1 MSDYIGKRIVPKHCG
16 EWDKDTAYEMLSIV
30 LHTGSGESYI
40 SRCEVPAG
48 IEITDGKY
56 WAVCSRFSQQ
66 VKDMETHLQET
77 ETRMAEDLRTTKETM
92 SGELAQAK
100 QAMSQELDATE
111 QFLTGKVD
119 AADAALREGRTE
131 LEETADSLTKRL
143 DNLVGAAT
151 SDTELLDLR
160 VDSEG
165 QTYESAGAAIRS
177 ITDGLIPKV
186 LPASVGVAVD
196 PGKGNTAAITQQGHV
211 VRGEFSYVGSS
222 YIGLF
227 AGFFGEYAAV
237 KGKKYRVVVHCSD
250 EIPEMDLLVTNAAQ
264 AWGSHDGTVGSE
276 VIRTCQVSAGG
287 TVNADIDFS
296 DPLWE
301 EFAAKYPERTELFF
315 ALRVQNRDVTIPS
328 ATVYFY
334 AYELTE
340 FSDLRWKYVSGNDQI
355 KALEQEVRDGR
366 NDGTQY
372 ASLGEVI
379 KKHGEA
385 VRELE
390 TARTDSRGIAFE
402 NLTDRLNNMDGLMR
416 PRLQLYRVVSPRD
429 NTNGVLQSPDGFMG
443 GENVNSNAVFRF
455 SYLDYLAYE
464 QPAWGSLNFSL
475 GVPNEVVQQLAHLD
489 NLYLDLRLENAEDA
503 AISSGAII
511 PVTYYINGQ
520 DSWGTVINKIQTSIV
535 TIGQRNLIHLE
546 EDKVRNVLEVGKPLF
561 IVFAGS
567 FLNTDEIAQMD
578 RILIT
583 ASIIDRSRPEGLY
596 AYTGY
601 ADMAETALFA
611 HQAEDSSHAAQAD
624 VAETAIHANSAES
637 ALLADNFFLASPED
651 ILNIPG
657 KRFSPGMD
665 TQEVPLKSPYAM
677 DGGFQT
683 EAEGREL
690 ARESGGFSDVLHF
703 HIPLRADVS
712 QPTNQGYTKLLSGL
726 MTYDEMLAKFE
737 EGYLYGYICA
747 LEDWERYPETS
758 ESGSHPQNLLIAGYL
773 DNVSLTT
780 FANIKDPAVRRI
792 SDTLALSVWK
802 FQITVEQLA
811 AIREAQ
817 AAGTFRQGWFGIWNT
832 RKYTGEE
839 EASWDVVWY
848 WSDYAFT
855 DDSYSEEDMLTF
867 FLNKY
872 TYWASLVNHR
882 ALTQRFEAMETAI
895 EGLNSASEELLK
907 ASGELTEGI
916 ESLNEEMERVQEEAG
931 LENGLHITCWGDSLT
946 AGGGWTTTL
955 AALSGA
961 TVHNGG
967 TGGENVRTIAARQGA
982 DVMTVNNIIIPA
994 ECEPVTIAVRAE
1006 DTGIT
1011 TEWGYKVTPLLQG
1024 GAHVNPVDIGGVL
1037 GTLRWTGSNY
1047 ADQAGMWTFTRS
1059 EAGEKVSITRPT
1071 AIRTAF
1077 DRERNGKSEIMVIF
1091 IGQNG
1096 GYTDIDDLIR
1106 THRLMIDH
1114 FKGKEYVILGLSSGT
1129 QEQRKDYEDAMEEAF
1144 GRRFISLRAYLA
1156 HPIYDTD
1163 GETVIS
1169 CYGLDD
1175 AGLDPTDAD
1184 IERIKLGQVPQTLL
1198 SDSVHYTAETKTV
1211 IGTMLYR
1218 KMVELG
1224 ILK

>member
-16 EWDKDTAYEMLSIV
+16 EWDKDTAYEMLCIV
-30 LHTGSGESYI
+30 LHTESGESYI
-40 SRCEVPAG
+40 SRREVPAG
-48 IEITDGKY
+48 VEITDGKY

-66 VKDMETHLQET
+66 VKDMEIHLQET

-92 SGELAQAK
+92 SGELEQAK
-100 QAMSQELDATE
+100 QAMSQELDETE

-119 AADAALREGRTE
+119 AADEALREGRAE
-131 LEETADSLTKRL
+131 LAETADSLTKRL
-143 DNLVGAAT
+143 DNLAGAAT

-165 QTYESAGAAIRS
+165 ETYESAGAAIRS
-177 ITDGLIPKV
+177 ITDGLVPKV
-186 LPASVGVAVD
+186 LPSSVGVAIEAD
-196 PGKGNTAAITQQGHV
+196 KGNTASISLDGRV
-211 VRGEFSYVGSS
+211 VRGELSYSGSS
-222 YIGLF
+222 YVGLF
-227 AGFFGEYAAV
+227 AGFFGEFADV
-237 KGKKYRVVVHCSD
+237 RGKKYRIVVCCRD
-250 EIPEMDLLVTNAAQ
+250 EIPEIEFLVTNAKQ
-264 AWGSHDGTVGSE
+264 AWGSHDGTVGAE
-276 VIRTCQVSAGG
+276 VIKTCRIAAGSIVS
-287 TVNADIDFS
+287 VDVDFS

-301 EFAAKYPERTELFF
+301 EFTTKYPAKTELFF
-315 ALRVQNRDVTIPS
+315 ALRLQNRDVTIPS

-340 FSDLRWKYVSGNDQI
+340 FCELHWKYVSGNDRI
-355 KALEQEVRDGR
+355 TALEQEVRDGR
-366 NDGTQY
+366 NDGIEY
-372 ASLGEVI
+372 ASLGEVM

-385 VRELE
+385 ARELE

-402 NLTDRLNNMDGLMR
+402 SLADRLNNMDGLMC
-416 PRLQLYRVVSPRD
+416 PRLTLARVVFPRD
-429 NTNGVLQSPDGFMG
+429 NTNGFLQSPDGFIG
-443 GENVNSNAVFRF
+443 GENANNNAVFRF

-464 QPAWGSLNFSL
+464 QPAWSSLNFSL
-475 GVPNEVVQQLAHLD
+475 GIPNEVVRQLAHLD
-489 NLYLDLRLENAEDA
+489 SLYLDLRLENAEDA
-503 AISSGAII
+503 ALFSGTRI
-511 PVTYYINGQ
+511 PITYYINGQ
-520 DSWGTVINKIQTSIV
+520 DSWGTVINKMQTSIV

-546 EDKVRNVLEVGKPLF
+546 EDKVRNVLEAEKPLF

-567 FLNTDEIAQMD
+567 FLNTDEIARMD

-583 ASIIDRSRPEGLY
+583 ASVIDQSRPEGLY

-611 HQAEDSSHAAQAD
+611 YQTADSSHAVQAD
-624 VAETAIHANSAES
+624 AAETAIHANSAES

-677 DGGFQT
+677 NGGFQT

-690 ARESGGFSDVLHF
+690 VKESGGFSDVLHF

-712 QPTNQGYTKLLSGL
+712 QPKNQGYIKLLSGL

-737 EGYLYGYICA
+737 EDYLYGYICA
-747 LEDWERYPETS
+747 LENWERYPETS
-758 ESGSHPQNLLIAGYL
+758 KSGSHPQNLLIAGYL
-773 DNVSLTT
+773 DNVNLTT

-792 SDTLALSVWK
+792 SDTLMLSVWK
-802 FQITVEQLA
+802 FQITAEHLA

-832 RKYTGEE
+832 REYTGEE
-839 EASWDVVWY
+839 EASWDIVWY

-872 TYWASLVNHR
+872 TYWASLVNHT
-882 ALTQRFEAMETAI
+882 ALKQRFEAMETVI

-907 ASGELTEGI
+907 ASGELTEDMEI
-916 ESLNEEMERVQEEAG
+916 LNEEMERVREEVG
-931 LENGLHITCWGDSLT
+931 LENSVHITCWGDSLT

-967 TGGENVRTIAARQGA
+967 TGGENARTIAARQGA
-982 DVMTVNNIIIPA
+982 DVMTVNNITIPA
-994 ECEPVTIAVRAE
+994 ECEPVTIAVRAT
-1006 DTGIT
+1006 DTGIS
-1011 TEWGYKVTPLLQG
+1011 TEGGYKVTPLLQG
-1024 GAHVNPVDIGGVL
+1024 GSHVNPVDIGGIQ
-1037 GTLRWTGSNY
+1037 GTLRWTGANY
-1047 ADQAGMWTFTRS
+1047 ADQAGMWTFTRL
-1059 EAGEKVSITRPT
+1059 EAGEKVAITRPT

-1096 GYTDIDDLIR
+1096 GYTDIQDLIR
-1106 THRLMIDH
+1106 MHRLMIDH

-1129 QEQRKDYEDAMEEAF
+1129 AAQRADYEAAMTEAF
-1144 GRRFISLRAYLA
+1144 GRRFVSLRAYLA

-1198 SDSVHYTAETKTV
+1198 SDSVHYTAATKTV
-1211 IGTMLYR
+1211 IGTMLYK

-1224 ILK
+1224 ILE